1 MYIHPFFWF
10 CPSPIL
16 QEIRE
21 KYERALAMSPE
32 LMPWAQGL
40 ISKAPRKDAW
50 LTGIM
55 VYFREIIPT
64 HGRTIQVS
72 EILSFIQIVI
82 KFYRLYITIV
92 SIVIDSTYSMICAVD
107 LKYMGI

>member
-1 MYIHPFFWF
+1 
-10 CPSPIL
+10 
-16 QEIRE
+16 
-21 KYERALAMSPE
+21 
-32 LMPWAQGL
+32 
-40 ISKAPRKDAW
+40 
-50 LTGIM
+50 M

-92 SIVIDSTYSMICAVD
+92 SIVIDYTYSMICAVD
-107 LKYMGI
+107 LKYVGI